1 MAKQSPINQYLT
13 VYAEPEAAVAANI
26 PVVFHQ
32 ALVIPAY
39 NEDYCFLQQLAPAFT
54 AASHP
59 CLLIL
64 IVNRPEQA
72 SADKIAKNNQLINHI
87 SQSLQQQWQQQH
99 LTLYQWLKRH
109 YILVVN
115 RNQPDT
121 FIPSQQGVGLAR
133 KIGADI
139 ACQLYQQQKLL
150 SHWLFSS
157 DADVVLPVDYFNISS
172 HLTDTTAAGVFN
184 FSHEIPTTDFC
195 ENDKPPSHYKSGHYK
210 KQLVAQQLYDIK
222 LRYYVAGLNW
232 ANSPFAYH
240 TIGSLLAINIPYYC
254 QVRGFPKRAG
264 GEDFYCLNKLAK
276 LGRITC
282 LSQTI
287 RVKARISNRVPF
299 GTGPALNSICQL
311 PEPLTEYCYYQP
323 RCFYWLKL
331 TLYWLSQSLAT
342 LLNPQA
348 NWQHAFTE
356 YLLSQQLSSAD
367 CQSVLKVLEWLGINK
382 LIRHVLKQPPTPQQ
396 WQATTTDWFDG
407 FRTLKFIHLCRDNFL
422 PSLPLQQLIDCPIF
436 NELSQWGVAPLPNL
450 QTDPIVGLALILDTL
465 RHSESINFRQG
476 NCENNTR

>member
-1 MAKQSPINQYLT
+1 MAKRSPITQYLT

-39 NEDYCFLQQLAPAFT
+39 NEDYRFLQQLAPAFT

-64 IVNRPEQA
+64 VVNQPEQA
-72 SADKIAKNNQLINHI
+72 SDDKIAKNNQLINHI
-87 SQSLQQQWQQQH
+87 NQSLQQQWQQQH
-99 LTLYQWLKRH
+99 LTLYQWLKHH

-115 RNQPDT
+115 RNQPGSV
-121 FIPSQQGVGLAR
+121 IPSQQGVGLAR

-139 ACQLYQQQKLL
+139 ACQLYHQQKLL
-150 SHWLFSS
+150 NHWLFSS
-157 DADVVLPVDYFNISS
+157 DADVVLPVDYFNACS
-172 HLTDTTAAGVFN
+172 HLTNITAAAVFN
-184 FSHEIPTTDFC
+184 FSHEVPAPVDC
-195 ENDKPPSHYKSGHYK
+195 DNGKQLSHYKPNHYK
-210 KQLVAQQLYDIK
+210 KQQVAQQLYDIK

-240 TIGSLLAINIPYYC
+240 TIGSLLTINISYYC

-276 LGRITC
+276 LGSITQ
-282 LSQTI
+282 LSQSI
-287 RVKARISNRVPF
+287 RVNARLSDRVPF
-299 GTGPALNSICQL
+299 GTGPALNTICQL

-323 RCFYWLKL
+323 GCFYWLKL
-331 TLYWLSQSLAT
+331 TLNWLNKNLIT
-342 LLNPQA
+342 LLSSQTD
-348 NWQHAFTE
+348 WQHAFAE
-356 YLLSQQLSSAD
+356 YLLSQQLAPTD

-382 LIRHVLKQPPTPQQ
+382 LIQHVLKQPPTPQQ
-396 WQATTTDWFDG
+396 WQATITDWFDG

-422 PSLPLQQLIDCPIF
+422 PSLPLQQLVDTPIF
-436 NELSQWGVAPLPNL
+436 NELSQWGTEPLPDLQANL
-450 QTDPIVGLALILDTL
+450 IEGLNLILDKL
-465 RHSESINFRQG
+465 RNSEAVNFR
-476 NCENNTR
+476 